1 MAYVT
6 FDTSFIISR
15 RVESLP
21 ENFLLSDV
29 VVLELMASATDESTR
44 KAFEAM
50 RLAHEKDGTLIVPV
64 SEDWLVAGRILYWLT
79 KGRRK
84 KSGGKAPQLKPG
96 ASQSMALDALI
107 AVSARRAGATVVTEN
122 YDDFKA
128 IGYYLE
134 GLRVRRGSQF
144 LKGTR

>member
-6 FDTSFIISR
+6 FDTSFIVSH
-15 RVESLP
+15 RVSSLP
-21 ENFLLSDV
+21 DNFLLSGV
-29 VVLELMASATDESTR
+29 VVTELMASANDESAR

-50 RLAHEKDGTLIVPV
+50 RAAHERDGTLIVPR
-64 SEDWLVAGRILYWLT
+64 SEDWLMAGRVLYWLT
-79 KGRRK
+79 KGRKRRA
-84 KSGGKAPQLKPG
+84 GGKAPQLRPG

-107 AVSARRAGATVVTEN
+107 AVSARRAGAAVVTEN

-134 GLRVRRGSQF
+134 GLKIRRGSQF
-144 LKGTR
+144 LKD